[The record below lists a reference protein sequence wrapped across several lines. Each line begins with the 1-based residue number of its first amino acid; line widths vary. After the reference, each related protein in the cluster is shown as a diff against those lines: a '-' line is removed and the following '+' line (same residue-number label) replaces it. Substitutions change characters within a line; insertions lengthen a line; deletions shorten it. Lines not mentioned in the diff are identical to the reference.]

1 MIGTLFFSIIA
12 IFFAWL
18 EDNKTNRHGLKFS
31 LFTIF
36 LFLALRYNF
45 GNDYMHY
52 LDMFYQINRFE
63 NINALSVTIKG
74 NEFGWFYLNRI
85 FKPLGF
91 FAMTAVLAA
100 FNCYVIYRF
109 IKKYVPAKYYWF
121 AVFLYT
127 FQVSQMLVLSSAMRQ
142 AVAVSFFILA
152 IDYIIQKKP
161 FKYIILIFIATLFHT
176 SAAVLFPLIII
187 SYINWKIKFVHII
200 LVFVVFLI
208 PIYFLPDITAYVNVF
223 VSQYFDTYTYYL
235 ENASGTSISEIGLG
249 FILNISIYFVIVYNS
264 QFEIDLEKNIFLKIA
279 IISFI
284 LIPLGFSL
292 QLIGRI
298 NFYFMPVLLIVFP
311 LIFSKMKKTYKMI
324 YIGIVVLFTF
334 YNFYLFFNEGVYKI
348 PFKTYQ
354 TIFSAPNWY

>member
-1 MIGTLFFSIIA
+1 MIGTLVFSIIA

-36 LFLALRYNF
+36 LYLALRYDF

-52 LDMFYQINRFE
+52 LEMFNQINKFE
-63 NINALSVTIKG
+63 NINELSVTIKG
-74 NEFGWFYLNRI
+74 NEFGWLYLNRI

-91 FAMTAVLAA
+91 FTMTAVLAA

-109 IKKYVPAKYYWF
+109 IKKYVPAKHYWF

-127 FQVSQMLVLSSAMRQ
+127 FQVSQMLILSTAMRQ

-161 FKYIILIFIATLFHT
+161 FKYIFFIFIATLFHT
-176 SAAVLFPLIII
+176 SAAILLPLILI

-208 PIYFLPDITAYVNVF
+208 PIYFFKDITAYINVF
-223 VSQYFDTYTYYL
+223 VSQYFDTYSYYL
-235 ENASGTSISEIGLG
+235 ENASGASISEIGLG
-249 FILNISIYFVIVYNS
+249 FFLNTFIYFVIMYNS
-264 QFEIDLEKNIFLKIA
+264 QFEIDFEKSIFFKIA

-284 LIPLGFSL
+284 IIPLGFGV
-292 QLIGRI
+292 QLIGRL
-298 NFYFMPVLLIVFP
+298 NFYFMPALLIVFP
-311 LIFSKMKKTYKMI
+311 IVFTKMKKIFRMVYVATVMLF
-324 YIGIVVLFTF
+324 VL
-334 YNFYLFFNEGVYKI
+334 YNFYMFFNEGVYKI
-348 PFKTYQ
+348 PFRTYQ

>member
-1 MIGTLFFSIIA
+1 MLTTLIFNIIA
-12 IFFAWL
+12 VFFAWL
-18 EDNKTNRHGLKFS
+18 ESNKSSKYGLKLS
-31 LFTIF
+31 VFTVF
-36 LFLALRYNF
+36 VFLAFRYDF
-45 GNDYMHY
+45 GNDYMAY
-52 LDMFYQINRFE
+52 LEVFQ
-63 NINALSVTIKG
+63 NINKFDLAKIDSFTIKG
-74 NEFGWFYLNRI
+74 NEVGWFYLNRL

-91 FAMTAVLAA
+91 FAMTIVLAA
-100 FNCYVIYRF
+100 FNCYVVYRF

-127 FQVSQMLVLSSAMRQ
+127 FQVSQMLILSSAMRQ

-176 SAAVLFPLIII
+176 SAVVLFPLIII

-208 PIYFLPDITAYVNVF
+208 PIYFLKDITAYINVF
-223 VSQYFDTYTYYL
+223 VSQYFEIYSYYL
-235 ENASGTSISEIGLG
+235 ENAGGTSISEIGLG
-249 FILNISIYFVIVYNS
+249 FILNIFIYFVIVYNS
-264 QFEIDLEKNIFLKIA
+264 QFEIDFEKNIFLKIA

-284 LIPLGFSL
+284 LIPLGFNL

-348 PFKTYQ
+348 PFGTYQ